1 MEENADAEG
10 QIVVRAYL
18 EKLNERA
25 LPKYPI
31 ADNWL
36 TLEERVD
43 IRYRSFFE
51 ALELLPENAKTLDV
65 LFQSHLEKADLTL
78 RSEQKSI
85 KASASPVETHTDT
98 HTWDQVHETP
108 AEADSLWQVPTEL
121 LSNTH
126 ENRNVDPV
134 LTITP
139 DFFTPLREDL
149 ETALDLPGASERFTR
164 AQSLLERYGIKE
176 GLHRLKSNDPELA
189 ESLEKSLEK
198 HLQSQQN

>member
-43 IRYRSFFE
+43 IRYQSFFE
-51 ALELLPENAKTLDV
+51 ALELLPENAKTLEV
-65 LFQSHLEKADLTL
+65 LFDSYLETVESTL
-78 RSEQKSI
+78 LSEKTSI
-85 KASASPVETHTDT
+85 KAFPSPVKTHTDT
-98 HTWDQVHETP
+98 HTWDMVHETP
-108 AEADSLWQVPTEL
+108 DEEESLWQVRPEL
-121 LSNTH
+121 LSDTH
-126 ENRNVDPV
+126 ENQNVDTV
-134 LTITP
+134 STIAP

-149 ETALDLPGASERFTR
+149 ETTLETSGAPERFNR
-164 AQSLLERYGIKE
+164 AKSLLERFGVKE
-176 GLHRLKSNDPELA
+176 GLNRLKNDDSELA
-189 ESLEKSLEK
+189 EILEK
-198 HLQSQQN
+198 HLQSQQNYR